1 MFIGFVMDGNTT
13 SSVFMAKVFQKDGKL
28 KKKNLGQKTVQLVF
42 KM

>member
-1 MFIGFVMDGNTT
+1 MIGNTS

-28 KKKNLGQKTVQLVF
+28 KKKNLGQKNVQGVF